1 MGGTESKIQNE
12 QLLSAYKHRNQFMK
26 EAVSSRNAFAAA
38 HSAYALSLKNTG
50 AALSDFSHRGFSYNP
65 TSVPAAAAV
74 AAVASTS
81 INRTALEE
89 NHQQAPQE
97 KEVEEDK
104 MGLPLPMLAMAKKG
118 VKKGDAK
125 VGKRARK
132 PVTVIEIFAD
142 LDDHFLKALESTYEV
157 SNMLEAIKMQFNQK
171 PIDHFNRVM
180 HVITWNR
187 SLRGMPSVD
196 DFDAEE
202 NEPYAAVSDEML
214 AWEKKLYDEVK
225 AGEIMKYEYQKKVAL
240 LNKQKKQGSNNES
253 VEELKASACQLHTR
267 YTVGMQS
274 VDSIVAEINHVRDER
289 LYPKL
294 VELVDGMATMWETMR
309 YHHETQSKIA
319 YALKP
324 LDILQPLR
332 ENSDYDHYERTIKLY
347 AVVNDWRT
355 QFCRLVDYQKDYV
368 RALCNWLK
376 LSLIPIESNLKEK
389 VSSPLRVV
397 NLPIQELLLAWND
410 DLDKLPDELAR
421 SAMSNFAAVMQTIMY
436 QQEEEMKVREKC
448 EAILK
453 EFDLKSRQY
462 QDWCMKNGV
471 NEELVADN
479 TLKAAK
485 EAREALLISL
495 EEDEKARWKSCKQA
509 REKSLANFKRCLPE
523 LFRAMSEFAQACSIM
538 YSNLRSIAGENQ

>member
-355 QFCRLVDYQKDYV
+355 QFCRLVDYQKDY
-368 RALCNWLK
+368 
-376 LSLIPIESNLKEK
+376 
-389 VSSPLRVV
+389 
-397 NLPIQELLLAWND
+397 ELLLAWND